1 MVVIL
6 TVKAPITLTVIA
18 RIQRPTAL
26 LTGKAKRMIVLSP
39 NVYWSLCCV
48 VQEKIPCYSLAQMSG
63 LPTSKRRIRESHT
76 GSGQNTN
83 RVDGRAADVTFVIE
97 NVIVVLLT
105 VRQAILFPVLIRS

>member
-1 MVVIL
+1 ML
-6 TVKAPITLTVIA
+6 
-18 RIQRPTAL
+18 Q
-26 LTGKAKRMIVLSP
+26 LSP
-39 NVYWSLCCV
+39 EWFTNL
-48 VQEKIPCYSLAQMSG
+48 ID
-63 LPTSKRRIRESHT
+63 RRRESHK